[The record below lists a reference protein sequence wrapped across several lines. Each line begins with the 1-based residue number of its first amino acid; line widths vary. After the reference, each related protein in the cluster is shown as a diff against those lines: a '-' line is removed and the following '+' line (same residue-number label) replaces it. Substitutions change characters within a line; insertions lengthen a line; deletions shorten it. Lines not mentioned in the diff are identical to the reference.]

1 MDKPA
6 REALK
11 ARIDRQ
17 LFGDIWQELCSLL
30 AYVDA
35 LEDKLQVTDELFNA
49 ACNDIADLQAAR
61 EKLEAA
67 VESYP
72 RTKDGVLPT
81 VGGSVFEAGWRS
93 VEEHKVRLHG
103 YTRYEFDEAIAAVE
117 DCFSTYDAARAEL
130 DARQAQSEAS

>member
-11 ARIDRQ
+11 SRIDRE
-17 LFGDIWQELCSLL
+17 LFGVLWVDICRLL
-30 AYVDA
+30 TYVD
-35 LEDKLQVTDELFNA
+35 E
-49 ACNDIADLQAAR
+49 
-61 EKLEAA
+61 LEAA
-67 VESYP
+67 VASYP

-103 YTRYEFDEAIAAVE
+103 YTRYEFEEAIVAVE